1 MLIGKR
7 LSGRYKILDMI
18 GGGGM
23 ANVYLAHDM
32 ILDRDVAVK
41 MLRLD
46 FANDEEFIRRFRR
59 EAQSAT
65 SLAHPNIVNIYDVG
79 EESDLYYIVMEFV
92 DGQTLKQYIQQNSP
106 LRVEDAIGIM
116 RQLTSAISHAHQNRI
131 IHRDIKPHNI
141 LVDHEGNV
149 KITDFGIAMALSATS
164 ITQTNSVLGSV
175 HYLSPE
181 QARGGMANR
190 KSDIYSLGIV
200 LFELLTGRLPFSGES
215 AVSIALKH
223 LQSETPSVRR
233 WNPNIPQSV
242 ENIVLKATAK
252 DSFHR
257 YNTVDEMEEDL
268 RTALNPERMDE
279 QKFTI
284 PIDDDATK
292 AIPIITDNQPLKNLD
307 ETLVHSSEKTV
318 NNQKDPADQ
327 DKTNVKKR
335 KKWPIILISTFLVLA
350 ILALLTYT
358 VLPRLLAPKDL
369 SVPDVSG
376 MNLDDAISKLK
387 LKGLTVGNE
396 IDITDEN
403 VKEGK
408 VIKTDPESG
417 STVIENSK
425 VTIYVSTGKE
435 KYELS
440 DYVGRDYDDVVAIL
454 ENQGFK
460 DIQKME
466 VTDDSDPGTIISQ
479 NINNG
484 EKVVPD
490 ETVLVFEVSKGPE
503 KIVLKDLTQYNLKGA
518 QDYASMVGLT
528 LDSSEEKYDDNI
540 PAGMVISQSPAAG
553 TELQKGDKV
562 KVVIS
567 KGKEDKPPK
576 ELIVELT
583 IPYEPPVPGEPGQK
597 QLVQIYIEDMNH
609 SMTEPA
615 ETFYITENTKKQ
627 IKLMIPYGKKA
638 GYKVIRDTKVI
649 IDENKNYSDADTDT
663 SSDTSA
669 NTSANTGA
677 NTNTTTNTNTTAE

>member
-1 MLIGKR
+1 MMIGKR

-65 SLAHPNIVNIYDVG
+65 SLAHPNIVSIYDVG
-79 EESDLYYIVMEFV
+79 EENDLYYIVMEFV

-116 RQLTSAISHAHQNRI
+116 RQLTSAISHAHQNHI

-149 KITDFGIAMALSATS
+149 KVTDFGIAMALSATS

-181 QARGGMANR
+181 QARGGMANG

-200 LFELLTGRLPFSGES
+200 MFELLTGRLPFSGES

-252 DSFHR
+252 DPFHR
-257 YNTVDEMEEDL
+257 YNTVDEMEDDL
-268 RTALNPERMDE
+268 RTALNSERMDE
-279 QKFTI
+279 PKFII

-292 AIPIITDNQPLKNLD
+292 AIPVITNHQPLKNLD
-307 ETLVHSSEKTV
+307 ETLVHSNEKTT
-318 NNQKDPADQ
+318 NTQKDI
-327 DKTNVKKR
+327 TNKGNKNAKKR

-350 ILALLTYT
+350 ILSILSFTF
-358 VLPRLLAPKDL
+358 LPSLFASKDVK
-369 SVPDVSG
+369 VPNLSG
-376 MNLDDAISKLK
+376 MTLDDAISKLM
-387 LKGLTVGNE
+387 LKGLAAGNQIE
-396 IDITDEN
+396 ITDEN
-403 VKEGK
+403 VKEGN

-417 STVIENSK
+417 STVKENSK

-440 DYVGRDYDDVVAIL
+440 NYVGSQYEDVARL
-454 ENQGFK
+454 LKDQGYK
-460 DIQKME
+460 DIQKIE
-466 VTDDSDPGTIISQ
+466 KTDDSEAGTILSQ
-479 NINNG
+479 NPSGG
-484 EKVVPD
+484 EKVVPED
-490 ETVLVFEVSKGPE
+490 TVLEFEVSKGPE
-503 KIVLKDLTQYNLKGA
+503 KIVLKDLTQYNLKMA
-518 QDYASMVGLT
+518 QDYASLVGIT
-528 LDSSEEKYDDNI
+528 LDASEEKYDENV
-540 PAGMVISQSPAAG
+540 PAGMVISQNPAAG
-553 TELQKGDKV
+553 TELEKGDKV

-576 ELIVELT
+576 EVIIELT
-583 IPYEPPVPGEPGQK
+583 IPYEPAVPGEPGQK
-597 QLVQIYIEDMNH
+597 QLVNIYIEDMTH

-649 IDENKNYSDADTDT
+649 IDENKNYSDIDTE
-663 SSDTSA
+663 
-669 NTSANTGA
+669 
-677 NTNTTTNTNTTAE
+677 TTTAPTTTTTTTTTDPTTTTTQ